1 MATKKR
7 VKRFAEAGFVDQDLA
22 DQEATSMIKR
32 GIPDQ
37 TEEEAANEAAMMPR
51 RRAILEGE
59 RDEKALPAGYKVEA
73 EAPAKAPAKPP
84 IVTKEQLAKSGLSL
98 RDYMNKQQGLTRRGD
113 SAPASRPNP
122 NYSNEGRSS
131 TAAKSSAKADY
142 SNEGK
147 GDSKYRKVTM
157 TPESQALEAV
167 HPEQYLMPGVGIKTI
182 ANAAKALANRGGANT
197 LRKVSQEALPAPTRQ
212 IGYDKAG
219 AIAKQRAARAEGRNS
234 EMLSENARRS
244 GVKPGSA
251 GAEAIRKKL
260 GGDDW
265 TLGMNRGGSVSSA
278 SSRAD
283 GIATKGK
290 TRGKMC

>member
-1 MATKKR
+1 MATKR
-7 VKRFAEAGFVDQDLA
+7 YNGEEESLVDQDLA
-22 DQEATSMIKR
+22 DQEATSMRKR
-32 GIPDQ
+32 
-37 TEEEAANEAAMMPR
+37 AMD
-51 RRAILEGE
+51 EGE
-59 RDEKALPAGYKVEA
+59 RDEKAMPAA
-73 EAPAKAPAKPP
+73 AAAKPA
-84 IVTKEQLAKSGLSL
+84 IVTKEALAKSGLSL
-98 RDYMNKQQGLTRRGD
+98 RDYLNKQQGLTRRGGG
-113 SAPASRPNP
+113 APTP
-122 NYSNEGRSS
+122 SS
-131 TAAKSSAKADY
+131 TAKSKPDADY

-147 GDSKYRKVTM
+147 GDSKYRKQTM
-157 TPESQALEAV
+157 TAESQALEGV

-265 TLGMNRGGSVSSA
+265 TLGMKRGGSVSSA
-278 SSRAD
+278 SRRAD

>member
-1 MATKKR
+1 M
-7 VKRFAEAGFVDQDLA
+7 
-22 DQEATSMIKR
+22 
-32 GIPDQ
+32 
-37 TEEEAANEAAMMPR
+37 
-51 RRAILEGE
+51 
-59 RDEKALPAGYKVEA
+59 
-73 EAPAKAPAKPP
+73 
-84 IVTKEQLAKSGLSL
+84 
-98 RDYMNKQQGLTRRGD
+98 
-113 SAPASRPNP
+113 
-122 NYSNEGRSS
+122 
-131 TAAKSSAKADY
+131 TA
-142 SNEGK
+142 
-147 GDSKYRKVTM
+147 
-157 TPESQALEAV
+157 ESQALEGV

-265 TLGMNRGGSVSSA
+265 TLGMKRGGSVSSA
-278 SSRAD
+278 SRRAD